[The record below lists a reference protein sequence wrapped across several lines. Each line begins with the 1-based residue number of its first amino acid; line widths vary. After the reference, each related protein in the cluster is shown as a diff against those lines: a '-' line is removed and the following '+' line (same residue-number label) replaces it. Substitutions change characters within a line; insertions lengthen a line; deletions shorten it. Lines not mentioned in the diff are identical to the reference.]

1 MYVSFTLS
9 FRVPF
14 CFLPFPLQILSLGL
28 YVSGWHLAANMLAWH
43 LKLKFIPNVFF
54 LSNAKTGRCLLIGRY
69 PFIVL
74 KIERDSWLSESWRGR
89 GVHSC
94 HDLSLSVFD
103 NMCKAQVISSLCT
116 LGQIA
121 SHNCELLSCLTAR
134 ADKWTC
140 CSLLGSLEMMD
151 ATSMLRLVCVEIL
164 VATCTGKCHSVL
176 NSWIQLTST
185 HIWISGLLTLQPASI
200 SSYMVSYL

>member
-1 MYVSFTLS
+1 MSKGMERDVCLFYTLLQS
-9 FRVPF
+9 SLLFPPF
-14 CFLPFPLQILSLGL
+14 SLQILSLGI
-28 YVSGWHLAANMLAWH
+28 YVSGCHLAANMLAWH
-43 LKLKFIPNVFF
+43 LKLKFIPKVFF

-74 KIERDSWLSESWRGR
+74 KIQHDSWLSKSWRGQ

-151 ATSMLRLVCVEIL
+151 ATSMLRLVCVEIQ
-164 VATCTGKCHSVL
+164 VATCTGKCHSGTQQL
-176 NSWIQLTST
+176 NSANINT
-185 HIWISGLLTLQPASI
+185 HLDFRTANIAAC
-200 SSYMVSYL
+200 